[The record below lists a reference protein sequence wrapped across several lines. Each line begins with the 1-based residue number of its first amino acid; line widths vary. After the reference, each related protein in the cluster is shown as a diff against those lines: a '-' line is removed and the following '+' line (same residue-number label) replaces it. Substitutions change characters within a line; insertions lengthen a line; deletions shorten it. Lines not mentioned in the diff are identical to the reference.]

1 MHEIDHL
8 DFPADL
14 VDITA
19 SVCAA
24 VERIGVEMSER
35 LECDLSEK
43 DSVAVESAVSKAVIA
58 GAREAHAAIRAYLF
72 SSEKKIEIGPPFPFR
87 EVDVWAVR
95 YGDDAED

>member
-1 MHEIDHL
+1 MDEIDHL

-43 DSVAVESAVSKAVIA
+43 DSVAVESAVRKAIYAGLDIA
-58 GAREAHAAIRAYLF
+58 HTAIRAYLF

-87 EVDVWAVR
+87 EVDVWAER